1 MTAAAPVCVAAQG
14 LCVFAVSWPRVG
26 HLTYLMETLPMRNNR
41 RWMAISAVTGLAFFL
56 IANLTDF
63 FVGLNVV
70 FGLLQI
76 VINIFV
82 FVTWLRGYR
91 SSHGRERFLA
101 FFGVIAPPI
110 LAGITLYRVIIPFFT
125 SSF

>member
-1 MTAAAPVCVAAQG
+1 MN
-14 LCVFAVSWPRVG
+14 
-26 HLTYLMETLPMRNNR
+26 NNR
-41 RWMAISAVTGLAFFL
+41 RWMAISAATGLVFFL

-70 FGLLQI
+70 SGIIQI
-76 VINIFV
+76 AINIFV
-82 FVTWLRGYR
+82 FITWLRGYR
-91 SSHGRERFLA
+91 ASVGRARLLA

-125 SSF
+125 STL

>member
-1 MTAAAPVCVAAQG
+1 MN
-14 LCVFAVSWPRVG
+14 S
-26 HLTYLMETLPMRNNR
+26 NR

-56 IANLTDF
+56 IANFTGF
-63 FVGLNVV
+63 FVRLNVAS
-70 FGLLQI
+70 GLVQI

-91 SSHGRERFLA
+91 ASHGRERFLA

-125 SSF
+125 SLF